1 MTQTSTNNNYA
12 ESQDINFGILIK
24 SLQGLTMFRPMAIL
38 SISLFI
44 GFVALL
50 ILGRIGSS
58 VGGVGAAL
66 FAFLGALLFAAFTG
80 AGYLGAGFSLSAVVQ
95 GRETPGISSS
105 ILFGIYTL
113 PRLIGLILIEMLIL
127 VGLLIVE
134 VILIEICRIPILGGL
149 LSLVIFPSLF
159 VINVALTAMFL
170 VAVNLSGPALWFG
183 ETVSNALGHVVAVAK
198 SRPGPVFFVL
208 LLLFLLYLVV
218 GAILAGLATYAA
230 SFTGGLVIGG
240 MGGAAQSAVDSF
252 SGLMSMAQ
260 FPMGNSYYNSMGY
273 MGYHPSFNSSLYV
286 YSLLIV
292 AAAFFVVVVAI
303 PNTVLQLGLAYL
315 YDDSTR
321 LVDKEAGNAMVG
333 KVMQKMGSA
342 AEAARRKAEEA
353 TQQARQHAQNMA
365 DKSRRSVHEKAS
377 PESAPGKTSFCKQ
390 CGATLDLD
398 EKFCGECGTPTGR

>member
-1 MTQTSTNNNYA
+1 M
-12 ESQDINFGILIK
+12 
-24 SLQGLTMFRPMAIL
+24 
-38 SISLFI
+38 
-44 GFVALL
+44 
-50 ILGRIGSS
+50 
-58 VGGVGAAL
+58 
-66 FAFLGALLFAAFTG
+66 
-80 AGYLGAGFSLSAVVQ
+80 
-95 GRETPGISSS
+95 
-105 ILFGIYTL
+105 
-113 PRLIGLILIEMLIL
+113 IGLILIEMLIL

-365 DKSRRSVHEKAS
+365 DKSRRSVDEKAS
-377 PESAPGKTSFCKQ
+377 PESAAGKTSFCKQ

>member
-1 MTQTSTNNNYA
+1 MTQMSVNNNHVA
-12 ESQDINFGILIK
+12 SQDINFGILIK
-24 SLQGLTMFRPMAIL
+24 ALQGLTMFRPMAIL

-58 VGGVGAAL
+58 VGGVGAML
-66 FAFLGALLFAAFTG
+66 FAFLGALLFAAFAG

-105 ILFGIYTL
+105 ILFGIFTL
-113 PRLIGLILIEMLIL
+113 PRLIGLILIEMLIV
-127 VGLLIVE
+127 VGLLIIE
-134 VILIEICRIPILGGL
+134 IILIEICRIPILGGL
-149 LSLVIFPSLF
+149 LSLVVFPSLF

-208 LLLFLLYLVV
+208 LLLFLLYLIV
-218 GAILAGLATYAA
+218 GGILTGLAAYAA
-230 SFTGGLVIGG
+230 SFTGSMIVGGL
-240 MGGAAQSAVDSF
+240 GGAAQSAVDGF
-252 SGLMSMAQ
+252 SGLLSMAQ
-260 FPMGNSYYNSMGY
+260 FPTGSSYGP
-273 MGYHPSFNSSLYV
+273 YHASFNSSLYV

-315 YDDSTR
+315 YDDSTH

-333 KVMQKMGSA
+333 RVMQKVGSA

-353 TQQARQHAQNMA
+353 TQQARQHAQNIA
-365 DKSRRSVHEKAS
+365 DKGSGTAVDEKTSTGPAS
-377 PESAPGKTSFCKQ
+377 GKTSFCKQ
-390 CGATLDLD
+390 CGATMDLD

>member
-321 LVDKEAGNAMVG
+321 LADKEAGNAMVG

>member
-24 SLQGLTMFRPMAIL
+24 ALQGLTMFRPMAIL

-149 LSLVIFPSLF
+149 LSLIVFPGLF

-208 LLLFLLYLVV
+208 LLLFLLYLIVA
-218 GAILAGLATYAA
+218 AILAGLATYAA

-240 MGGAAQSAVDSF
+240 MGGAVQSAVDGF
-252 SGLMSMAQ
+252 SGLLSMAQ
-260 FPMGNSYYNSMGY
+260 FPMGDSYYNAMSY

-286 YSLLIV
+286 YSLLIA

-365 DKSRRSVHEKAS
+365 DKSRRSADEKTS
-377 PESAPGKTSFCKQ
+377 PESAAGKTSFCKQ

-398 EKFCGECGTPTGR
+398 EKFCGECGTPTER

>member
-24 SLQGLTMFRPMAIL
+24 ALQGLTMFRPMAIL

-134 VILIEICRIPILGGL
+134 VILIEICRVPILGGL
-149 LSLVIFPSLF
+149 LSLIVFPGLF

-198 SRPGPVFFVL
+198 SRPGPVF
-208 LLLFLLYLVV
+208 LFYCC
-218 GAILAGLATYAA
+218 
-230 SFTGGLVIGG
+230 
-240 MGGAAQSAVDSF
+240 
-252 SGLMSMAQ
+252 
-260 FPMGNSYYNSMGY
+260 
-273 MGYHPSFNSSLYV
+273 
-286 YSLLIV
+286 
-292 AAAFFVVVVAI
+292 FFCFI
-303 PNTVLQLGLAYL
+303 W
-315 YDDSTR
+315 
-321 LVDKEAGNAMVG
+321 
-333 KVMQKMGSA
+333 
-342 AEAARRKAEEA
+342 
-353 TQQARQHAQNMA
+353 
-365 DKSRRSVHEKAS
+365 
-377 PESAPGKTSFCKQ
+377 
-390 CGATLDLD
+390 
-398 EKFCGECGTPTGR
+398 

>member
-24 SLQGLTMFRPMAIL
+24 ALQGLTMFRPMVIL

-66 FAFLGALLFAAFTG
+66 FAFLGALLFAAFAG

-149 LSLVIFPSLF
+149 LSLLVFPSLF

-170 VAVNLSGPALWFG
+170 VVVNLSGPALWFG

-218 GAILAGLATYAA
+218 GAILTGLATYAA
-230 SFTGGLVIGG
+230 SFTGGLVIAG
-240 MGGAAQSAVDSF
+240 MGGAVQSAVDGI
-252 SGLMSMAQ
+252 SGLLSMTQ
-260 FPMGNSYYNSMGY
+260 FPMGNFYYNSMGY

-365 DKSRRSVHEKAS
+365 DKSQRYVGAKIS
-377 PESAPGKTSFCKQ
+377 PEPASGKTTFCKQ
-390 CGATLDLD
+390 CGAKLDPD
-398 EKFCGECGTPTGR
+398 EKFCGECGTPTGH